1 MVIRAYVVILVLI
14 ILRRKSH
21 VVVCVWYKY
30 THFRAWVQNSPS
42 LVCPY
47 LPMQEYFEQFP
58 QENGSIFLFNAY
70 TGEAIYDVDRWGSP
84 LPDAHKLSHWFEP
97 TAMVPPLNFEDSP
110 PSRVDIGDVS
120 SNRAEAV
127 VSG

>member
-1 MVIRAYVVILVLI
+1 
-14 ILRRKSH
+14 
-21 VVVCVWYKY
+21 
-30 THFRAWVQNSPS
+30 
-42 LVCPY
+42 
-47 LPMQEYFEQFP
+47 MQEYFEQFP

-120 SNRAEAV
+120 STRAEAV
-127 VSG
+127 VSSQWLTAPPYCTTSARGDPLSAILPLAPTLAS